1 MSFIQIKNDALVSRL
16 GQAADRMGDTTP
28 LSAAIANTFAAITED
43 NFDAGGRPKW
53 AGLAPDRSQSS
64 YLYQSGNLRRS
75 ITTQYTRDQAI
86 IGTNVPYAPFCI
98 TGANS
103 SACDTSQK

>member
-53 AGLAPDRSQSS
+53 AGLA
-64 YLYQSGNLRRS
+64 
-75 ITTQYTRDQAI
+75 
-86 IGTNVPYAPFCI
+86 
-98 TGANS
+98 
-103 SACDTSQK
+103 

>member
-53 AGLAPDRSQSS
+53 AGLARIDHNLLTYTNQGICDVVSRLNIPVTKQS
-64 YLYQSGNLRRS
+64 L
-75 ITTQYTRDQAI
+75 
-86 IGTNVPYAPFCI
+86 APMFL
-98 TGANS
+98 TPH
-103 SACDTSQK
+103 SA